1 MSEQQESVYT
11 RIEETA
17 QQPDGAGGQPP
28 KQPRSKWMAFF
39 VSVGILVVIAVVA
52 ILGLDGSGGVT
63 TQRNANNV
71 EVIDISG
78 TIEEAGETYNQDFV
92 ESRIAT
98 AKNDPNNVA
107 IMLLINS
114 TGGAVYESDETYL
127 KLMDYKEETGRPVY
141 AYCEDYCASGG
152 YYIAA
157 AADEI
162 IANRNSF
169 VGSIGVICGQF
180 VDASALL
187 EKLGIDITTVHSGA
201 NKLMGSSYEP
211 PTEEQIA
218 IYQTISDEIYERFVG
233 IVAES
238 RGMSVEAVKTLADG
252 RIYSA
257 SQSQNN
263 GLIDG
268 VMTQDEFDEHL
279 RELLGDDLTFYH
291 KTYQVHGF
299 SKLFGI
305 LSSAVDAARVGSSE
319 LSASL
324 EALDELSYD
333 EPMLIY
339 QP

>member
-1 MSEQQESVYT
+1 MSDQQESVYT
-11 RIEETA
+11 RIEENV
-17 QQPDGAGGQPP
+17 QQPDGADAPSP

-39 VSVGILVVIAVVA
+39 VSIGILFVIVVIAV
-52 ILGLDGSGGVT
+52 LGLDGSGGVT

-78 TIEEAGETYNQDFV
+78 TIEEAGETYNQEFI
-92 ESRIAT
+92 EGRIAT
-98 AKNDPNNVA
+98 AKDDPNNVA

-152 YYIAA
+152 YYIAS

-162 IANRNSF
+162 IANRNGF

-180 VDASALL
+180 VDASGLL

-218 IYQTISDEIYERFVG
+218 IYQSISDEIYERFVG
-233 IVAES
+233 IVADS
-238 RGMSVEAVKTLADG
+238 RGMSVDDVKTLADG

-257 SQSQNN
+257 SQSLNN

-268 VMTQDEFDEHL
+268 IMTQDEFDEYL
-279 RELLGDDLTFYH
+279 REKLGEDITFYH
-291 KTYQVHGF
+291 ETYQTDSF
-299 SKLFGI
+299 SKLFNLI
-305 LSSAVDAARVGSSE
+305 SSAVSSARVGSSE
-319 LSASL
+319 LAASL
-324 EALDELSYD
+324 EALEELNID